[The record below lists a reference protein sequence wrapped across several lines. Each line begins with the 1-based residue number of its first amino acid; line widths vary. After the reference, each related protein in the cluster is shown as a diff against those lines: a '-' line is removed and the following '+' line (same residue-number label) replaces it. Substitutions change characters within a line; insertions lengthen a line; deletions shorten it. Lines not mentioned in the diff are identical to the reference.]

1 MLAMLSVVAI
11 LAIGLGQFGKGD
23 IESAKRSNRM
33 MKLRIAAQ
41 FVAVLLLLLFIWLQR
56 GKH

>member
-1 MLAMLSVVAI
+1 MLAIFSVVAI
-11 LAIGLGQFGKGD
+11 LAIGLSQFGKGD

-41 FVAVLLLLLFIWLQR
+41 FAAVLLLLLFIWLQ
-56 GKH
+56 

>member
-1 MLAMLSVVAI
+1 MLAIFSVAVI
-11 LAIGLGQFGKGD
+11 LAIGISQFGKGD

-41 FVAVLLLLLFIWLQR
+41 FAAVLLLLLFIWLQ
-56 GKH
+56 